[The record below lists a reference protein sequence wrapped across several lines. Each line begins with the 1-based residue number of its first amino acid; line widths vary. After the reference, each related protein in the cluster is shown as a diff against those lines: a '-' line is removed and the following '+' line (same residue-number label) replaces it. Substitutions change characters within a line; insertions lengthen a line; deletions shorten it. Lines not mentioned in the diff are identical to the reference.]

1 MTLRHAPIIVASV
14 AGLLPA
20 RNPQGDDGCVDK
32 AQDAVSA
39 PVDQTFAAMGNT
51 ILGYAPGAA
60 MSEIRSGDVAPER
73 ARGLLDNLRSAGVGD
88 FDRLYIDRQASARQ
102 EVVVLNRGFTH
113 NTAAPPLTADAPTAP
128 PKVEHYLRK
137 AREIQAAI

>member
-20 RNPQGDDGCVDK
+20 RIPQEDDGGVDK

-39 PVDQTFAAMGNT
+39 PVDQTFAAIGNT
-51 ILGYAPGAA
+51 IIGYAPGAA
-60 MSEIRSGDVAPER
+60 ISEIRSGDVAHER
-73 ARGLLDNLRSAGVGD
+73 ARGLLDNLTSAGVAD
-88 FDRLYIDRQASARQ
+88 LTRLNSGRRASARQ
-102 EVVVLNRGFTH
+102 EVVVPNRGFTD
-113 NTAAPPLTADAPTAP
+113 NKDAPPLPADAPTARP
-128 PKVEHYLRK
+128 NVVHHLRK

>member
-1 MTLRHAPIIVASV
+1 MTLRHAPIIVASLT
-14 AGLLPA
+14 GLLPA

-73 ARGLLDNLRSAGVGD
+73 ARGLLDNPRPAGVGD
-88 FDRLYIDRQASARQ
+88 FDRLYIDRQASTRQ

-113 NTAAPPLTADAPTAP
+113 NTAAPPLAADAPTAP
-128 PKVEHYLRK
+128 PRVVRHLRR

>member
-20 RNPQGDDGCVDK
+20 RNPQGDDGGVDK
-32 AQDAVSA
+32 AQDAIST

-51 ILGYAPGAA
+51 IIGYAPGAA
-60 MSEIRSGDVAPER
+60 MSGIRSGDVAPER
-73 ARGLLDNLRSAGVGD
+73 ARGLLDHLRSAGVAY
-88 FDRLYIDRQASARQ
+88 FNRLHVDRQASARQ
-102 EVVVLNRGFTH
+102 EVVVLNRGFTD
-113 NTAAPPLTADAPTAP
+113 NKDAPPLAADAPTVP
-128 PKVEHYLRK
+128 PKVVRHLRR